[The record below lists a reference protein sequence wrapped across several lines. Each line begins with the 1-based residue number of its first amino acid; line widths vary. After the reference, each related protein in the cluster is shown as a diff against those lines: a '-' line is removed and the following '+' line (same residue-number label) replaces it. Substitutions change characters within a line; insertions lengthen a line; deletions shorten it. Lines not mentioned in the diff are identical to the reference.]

1 MGFLRNTNN
10 EISAAAS
17 QAGSTPSYVT
27 FWSAST
33 GGSFAREIALLD
45 DTSGN
50 TPTYTLALG
59 DRIQF
64 DAGDL
69 ALQMVAGSD
78 DGEWL
83 IEQLLTGINTL
94 SLFAQFHSGDPGNAH
109 TANIIATIARK
120 EIAAW
125 TYAAT

>member
-33 GGSFAREIALLD
+33 GGDFAREMPLLD
-45 DTSGN
+45 DTSGS

-64 DAGDL
+64 DALDL
-69 ALQMVAGSD
+69 ALQLTPGAD

-109 TANIIATIARK
+109 TANVISTIARK